1 MLDILIKNGW
11 MVDGTGNPK
20 RRCNLGIKDGRIAFI
35 GRRTEEPAKEIIDA
49 EGLIV
54 CPGFI
59 DAHSH
64 SDVTIESNPWCEST
78 IYQGVTT
85 EIVGN
90 CGDST
95 APFPQKGFGTGG
107 GFGRFTTD
115 EIPYGRTL
123 GEHMEWLEKRGM
135 SGNLAWLAGHNTLRT
150 IAGVTGE
157 KVTEEQYLIM
167 EKTLRQAFEDGAIGL
182 SSGLEFEP
190 GRMSQP
196 DELLRLAGVVKEF
209 DAIYT
214 SHIRNRDAHVLEAL
228 DEFLAVIR
236 KWKIRGEVSHMNIR
250 YHTHAPERA
259 VQKCME
265 KIRQARE
272 EGYEVLTD
280 MTPLNYG
287 IGQMAGILPA
297 WLTELPREQL
307 KPALLDPAVRER
319 LRGDCDRYWRF
330 IAGGEWERVRMQN
343 NFAFP
348 EINGMTFPEISKLWN
363 KDPWECYFDIL
374 AAVAPDIES
383 VVLVS
388 RLFTDEHL
396 KETISNPLYMLVV
409 DGYSTSTEGEVAK
422 HTQFPLHYIGMSWFL
437 THHVRENHIL
447 SLEEAIRK
455 MTSMPA
461 SHFGLKGRGMLYEGA
476 VADVTVF
483 DFEHLETP
491 FDLQHPAQYAKGVEH
506 VFVRGI
512 PVLKQGIHLHTTP
525 GKNIRRGKE

>member
-54 CPGFI
+54 CPGLI

-409 DGYSTSTEGEVAK
+409 EAYRPISTRRQ